1 MPRGAKSAAA
11 DPQDFLAELAD
22 PARPPVPAES
32 VAVVVAHPDD
42 ETIGI
47 GAQLPR
53 LSGATIV
60 LLTDGAP
67 TSGTDAA
74 RLGFPSVA
82 AYAATRRQ
90 EMQAALALAGVPLDA
105 LVAFDI
111 PDQDASL
118 DLPDL
123 SRRLAELFRERG
135 IGIVLTHAYEGG
147 HPDHDAAAFAVRA
160 ASRLGARR
168 ELAVAVIEMPFYHAG
183 PEGWA
188 SQLFLPADDAPETV
202 IPLNQAE
209 RDLKQ
214 RMMAAHVS
222 QAEILGRM
230 SLEAERFRPAPPHNF
245 TKSPADGPLLYE
257 SFGWGITGERWR
269 NLARAALAKLK
280 LHEAS

>member
-230 SLEAERFRPAPPHNF
+230 SLEAERFRPAPPYDF